1 MTATTISDW
10 LDAKL
15 AELDWNDADLAR
27 ASGVYSGTI
36 SNIRK
41 RNKIGPDSARKFAEA
56 FKMTQ
61 ADLFFQLGLQDE
73 KPGDVIIHDPVL
85 ADIWRMIERMSEQER
100 IAARLFLEKFFGDKA
115 DTDEKAGGTEAD
127 TSHHHGRGKSAN
139 RKATEKSKS

>member
-15 AELDWNDADLAR
+15 AGLGWSDADLAR
-27 ASGVYSGTI
+27 ESGVYSGTI

-61 ADLFFQLGLQDE
+61 ADLFFELSIMTE
-73 KPGDVIIHDPVL
+73 KPGDVVIHDPIL
-85 ADIWRMIERMSEQER
+85 ADIWRMVERMSEQER

-115 DTDEKAGGTEAD
+115 DIHEEAGGTED
-127 TSHHHGRGKSAN
+127 TGSHHGRGKSAN